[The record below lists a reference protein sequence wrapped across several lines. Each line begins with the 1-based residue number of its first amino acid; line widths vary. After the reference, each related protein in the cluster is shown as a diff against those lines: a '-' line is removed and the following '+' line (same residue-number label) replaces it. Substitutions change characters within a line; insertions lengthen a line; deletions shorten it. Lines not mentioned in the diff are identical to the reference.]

1 MALTTERAAERT
13 AERPVAERP
22 AERPAAERPAGRAPE
37 RPTGR
42 RDTDGMAVAS
52 FVCGL
57 LGLLVLNVFLGPL
70 AIVLAGLALWRGT
83 GRSGRALLGLGLGV
97 ADLVV
102 LGVLVSMDGTVSWGL
117 AG

>member
-1 MALTTERAAERT
+1 MALTAERTAESTAERAAERT
-13 AERPVAERP
+13 VARTAERGT
-22 AERPAAERPAGRAPE
+22 GRAPE

-57 LGLLVLNVFLGPL
+57 LGLLVLNVFLGPI
-70 AIVLAGLALWRGT
+70 AIVLASLALWRGT
-83 GRSGRALLGLGLGV
+83 GRRGRALLGLGLGV

>member
-1 MALTTERAAERT
+1 MTLTAERTAGSTAERT
-13 AERPVAERP
+13 AERAGERTAERGT
-22 AERPAAERPAGRAPE
+22 GRVPE

-57 LGLLVLNVFLGPL
+57 LGLLVLNVFLGPV
-70 AIVLAGLALWRGT
+70 AIVLASLALWRGT
-83 GRSGRALLGLGLGV
+83 ARRGRALLGLGLGV

-102 LGVLVSMDGTVSWGL
+102 LGVLVSMDNTVSWGL